1 MKFVPI
7 PKFPCAPEEL
17 AAFRAAVNMPGNIG
31 AFPAQQVV
39 AGVIP
44 SQGSPKPWRDNSTVW
59 QPGRESFEYI
69 VQRGEVQLKL
79 RSRQS
84 DAGIVVTDAEGIGEL
99 DGVYSTQAIAFY
111 NRRFLQSGGKEF
123 ARIPRLVR
131 VSMDRAEAARLSIV
145 NGPIPITVEWPISIP
160 TGDAQI
166 PTTINPKVALMYAT
180 DGRVVAFDIDEYDRE
195 HPIVSGAMSD
205 EELVDAVTAIIA
217 SPLAV
222 ADKAKAIRLVAR

>member
-1 MKFVPI
+1 MKLVPI
-7 PKFPCAPEEL
+7 PNFPCTPEEL
-17 AAFRAAVNMPGNIG
+17 AAFRAIVNMPGNIG
-31 AFPAQQVV
+31 AFSSQQVV

-44 SQGSPKPWRDNSTVW
+44 SQGTPKPWRDNSTVW
-59 QPGRESFEYI
+59 QPGRESFEYV

-84 DAGIVVTDAEGIGEL
+84 DAGVVVTDAEGIGEL
-99 DGVYSTQAIAFY
+99 EGVYSMQAIAFY

-123 ARIPRLVR
+123 ARIPKLVR
-131 VSMDRAEAARLSIV
+131 VSMDRAEASRLSIM
-145 NGPIPITVEWPISIP
+145 NPSTPITVEWPISIP
-160 TGDAQI
+160 TGDAQS
-166 PTTINPKVALMYAT
+166 PTTINPKVALMYAA

-205 EELVDAVTAIIA
+205 EELVDAVSAIIA
-217 SPLAV
+217 SPLTV